1 MATFGSFV
9 AATMLGAVRIL
20 SWWPGVGEKPAPDS
34 EAPHPP
40 LLVAPLP
47 AACAASCRLPSP
59 EAAARTAVYRALCA
73 SPHCSHSG
81 SGWMVARTPLARE
94 HGLPP
99 LSHWRS
105 VLQQRTLD
113 KRMAQ
118 SRAQLPWVRFLGMA
132 WIWRS
137 LGIPE
142 SVCIVCM
149 SMRMCVHL
157 CVWVHM

>member
-1 MATFGSFV
+1 MAYRWPRAQPVSGFPDDIV
-9 AATMLGAVRIL
+9 ALCPSESPL
-20 SWWPGVGEKPAPDS
+20 ELAPRVTGYICRGRVALDDLEDLRS
-34 EAPHPP
+34 EI
-40 LLVAPLP
+40 VAP
-47 AACAASCRLPSP
+47 
-59 EAAARTAVYRALCA
+59 
-73 SPHCSHSG
+73 
-81 SGWMVARTPLARE
+81 TPVARE

-105 VLQQRTLD
+105 VLQQQTLD
-113 KRMAQ
+113 ERMAQ